1 MLVTFLVFAAV
12 ILICLLVTVAY
23 LYPGKKNVTTAPGM
37 QATDDALGN
46 IPDIQVVLIFNAVL
60 TILLRNN

>member
-12 ILICLLVTVAY
+12 ILICLLVGVVY

-37 QATDDALGN
+37 PATDEALGN
-46 IPDIQVVLIFNAVL
+46 ILDIQVVVHFNTVVY
-60 TILLRNN
+60 